1 MTNNPS
7 QDNTCSEEVVD
18 EIQNICIY
26 ITQKDEDM
34 VQSHGGGFILTE
46 RKVFRLALPSMY
58 I

>member
-7 QDNTCSEEVVD
+7 QDNTFSEEVVD
-18 EIQNICIY
+18 EIQNICID
-26 ITQKDEDM
+26 ITQKDKDM

-46 RKVFRLALPSMY
+46 RKFCRLVLPSMY